1 MPQYQVSHTLVPGA
15 LEAASAGVPPVMYQ
29 PRNPYASAAYVE
41 GGNGVSPLIGYP
53 SQYPHVIHYTPRP
66 VPASIYEPI
75 PTYADAMSLARALS
89 PVTPPRSVIG
99 SIPSTRSSAPVAA
112 QAAPASAVKPA
123 SSQPA
128 TPKPTEPIQ
137 NSPGVYNGT
146 SSIGDNYKLTLQDVS
161 TGMFPPP
168 PPATPSAPAVP
179 VAEPIAFSNYRL
191 RNLYENAQDLVG
203 APDPVS
209 DSDPA
214 SDSNHVPNNGA
225 RQVYIPTSP
234 VNRQSEFMTQ
244 TELASTTPMA
254 SGTVVDNTPSALS
267 DVSATVLDYIKA
279 MMLPYYQSFMQGQ
292 SVGKAM
298 RNNMSTPQI
307 GLPAIPGTIP
317 TAPVIIP

>member
-15 LEAASAGVPPVMYQ
+15 LEAASAGIPPVMYQ

-53 SQYPHVIHYTPRP
+53 SQYPHVVHYTPRP

-123 SSQPA
+123 SGQPA
-128 TPKPTEPIQ
+128 TPKPAEPIQ
-137 NSPGVYNGT
+137 SSPGVYNGT

-168 PPATPSAPAVP
+168 PPATPSAPAIP
-179 VAEPIAFSNYRL
+179 VTEPIASSNYRL

-209 DSDPA
+209 DSDP
-214 SDSNHVPNNGA
+214 VPSNGA

-234 VNRQSEFMTQ
+234 VDRQSEFMTQ

-267 DVSATVLDYIKA
+267 DVSATVSDYIKA
-279 MMLPYYQSFMQGQ
+279 MMLPYYQSFMQGRA
-292 SVGKAM
+292 VGNAM

-307 GLPAIPGTIP
+307 GIPAIPGTIP